1 MIISQQNAQRI
12 VDDMKS
18 IVKHDINIMDENGY
32 IIASTNPQRCGQL
45 HQGAVQLI
53 QEGRNSLVIS
63 ESDAISGSKAGI
75 NMPITVYGQT
85 IGVIGITGAPNEVAV
100 FGDVIKK
107 MAELMVKSMQ
117 EEKRDILLDSAKRL
131 FIENL
136 LFAKRPDWSELEV
149 RGRLLGLNIALP
161 YTVAILQ
168 QAETPHSAFR
178 SFSRLDG
185 DSLSLRQMISNHLQE
200 NDYFTVMRDRI
211 ILLLCKAERSA
222 AFYAVNRICQDIES
236 YYGIHISCGVSN
248 ATASP
253 SDIRRCYL
261 EAQAA
266 SAVAVQTVGRRMVFY
281 DEASLEFIVRSIPAK
296 IMQNLR
302 SLVFAGCSETETQEF
317 TETIETY
324 FKFDGDL
331 KACAEHLIIH
341 RNTYQYH
348 VERVKKKTS
357 FDLRK
362 PKDAILLYLAVQA
375 GEMHTE

>member
-1 MIISQQNAQRI
+1 MIISQRNAQSI

-18 IVKHDINIMDENGY
+18 AIKHDINIMDEKGY
-32 IIASTNPQRCGQL
+32 IIASTNPARCGQL

-53 QEGRNSLVIS
+53 QEGKDCLVIS

-75 NMPITVYGQT
+75 NMPITMYGQT
-85 IGVIGITGAPNEVAV
+85 IGVIGITGSPDEVSM

-117 EEKRDILLDSAKRL
+117 EEERDHLLDSAKSL

-149 RGRLLGLNIALP
+149 RGRLLGLNIVLP

-168 QAETPHSAFR
+168 QVETPNSAFR
-178 SFSRLDG
+178 PFSKADG
-185 DSLSLRQMISNHLQE
+185 DSLPLRQIISNHLQK
-200 NDYFTVMRDRI
+200 NDYFSVMRDRI
-211 ILLLCKAERSA
+211 ILLLCKAERSS

-236 YYGIHISCGVSN
+236 YYGIHISCGISN
-248 ATASP
+248 ATAAP
-253 SDIRRCYL
+253 PDIRRCYL

-266 SAVAVQTVGRRMVFY
+266 SAVAAQTTNRRVVFY

-317 TETIETY
+317 TETIQTF
-324 FKFDGDL
+324 FKYDGDL
-331 KACAEHLIIH
+331 KECAESLIIH

-348 VERVKKKTS
+348 VERLKKKTS

-375 GEMHTE
+375 GEMNAE